1 MLSFILQLC
10 ILRIYY
16 QSYKQIFYLFMCD
29 MKKITNTE
37 FISCILRLWFNKLF
51 IRAVVVLTDINITV
65 AIQFIDLVLEIWS
78 VVKLLTYIGDVP
90 LHLVFTV

>member
-1 MLSFILQLC
+1 
-10 ILRIYY
+10 
-16 QSYKQIFYLFMCD
+16 MCD

-37 FISCILRLWFNKLF
+37 FISCIPRRWLNKLF

-65 AIQFIDLVLEIWS
+65 AIQFIELVLEIWS

-90 LHLVFTV
+90 LHLVFTVYVLTGQIFYMHSSDIVRNVS